1 MKRISGCLLVQ
12 PPWTSRANYSWFL
25 RVVSRWLLNISMGRN
40 PTTSLYNLCQCL
52 VTLKVNTDTN
62 RTSVCLG
69 LCSFPLVLPLGTT
82 EESLALSA
90 LHPPLRYLYTLI
102 RFSRL
107 SGPISPSL
115 SSEERCSGL
124 FITFVTLCWTS
135 STVCPC
141 LSCTGEPMDWT
152 QHSRNPSALLSSREA
167 SPPLTC
173 WPGSASCRPGG
184 SCSYLPQCHIIRE
197 KASYYGINT
206 DTHLFLELNRRYLK
220 LKVIQKF

>member
-1 MKRISGCLLVQ
+1 MPPCPTSLDKQDQLQPVSQSCVQLALEFLHGEKPHNLSVQ
-12 PPWTSRANYSWFL
+12 PVPVFGHFQSKEVF
-25 RVVSRWLLNISMGRN
+25 
-40 PTTSLYNLCQCL
+40 P
-52 VTLKVNTDTN
+52 DTN
-62 RTSVCLG
+62 RTSMCLG
-69 LCSFPLVLPLGTT
+69 LCSFPLVLTLGTT

-115 SSEERCSGL
+115 FSEERCSSC

-141 LSCTGEPMDWT
+141 LSCTGEAVGWT

-167 SPPLTC
+167 SLPLTC

-184 SCSYLPQCHIIRE
+184 CCPYLPQCHIIRE
-197 KASYYGINT
+197 KASYYYGINT

-220 LKVIQKF
+220 LKF